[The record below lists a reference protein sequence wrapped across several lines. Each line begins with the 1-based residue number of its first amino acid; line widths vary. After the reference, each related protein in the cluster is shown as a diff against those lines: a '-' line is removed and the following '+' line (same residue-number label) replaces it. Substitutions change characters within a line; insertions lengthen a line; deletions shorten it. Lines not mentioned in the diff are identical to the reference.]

1 MREKTKNKKNK
12 KNKVGRTYIYI
23 ESNSFSWLDS
33 SSNFAFTG
41 ARFSF

>member
-1 MREKTKNKKNK
+1 MKEKQKQKQ

-41 ARFSF
+41 ASFCF